1 MCQLFHSV
9 KAGHEA
15 RASDLE
21 TLQALAAPH
30 TRAHVYPHEG
40 RRLLLLLL
48 LLSLTSACTSSGTL
62 RQENRVQKL
71 EKDVATLTAQLEAL
85 TLRTDS
91 VSVGLERLTGRVDGL
106 LPPSAQWLKLEKGAV
121 LRWYIDEQVQHVYV
135 QFMDFEPEA
144 LKLQVA
150 LMSRSS
156 AVTRS
161 LQMGEGLEVRLQAD
175 EQRRAFSIRLHAYH
189 QQPDGTRYALLSF
202 VEGTLTLP

>member
-1 MCQLFHSV
+1 MFDRLYAVKSGFLTHLRGMRPQLGCV
-9 KAGHEA
+9 
-15 RASDLE
+15 
-21 TLQALAAPH
+21 
-30 TRAHVYPHEG
+30 
-40 RRLLLLLL
+40 LLLFLLL
-48 LLSLTSACTSSGTL
+48 FLGTSCASSSAL

-71 EKDVATLTAQLEAL
+71 EKEVAALTAQLEAL

-91 VSVGLERLTGRVDGL
+91 VSIGLERLTGRVDGL
-106 LPPSAQWLKLEKGAV
+106 VPPSAQWLKLEKGAV
-121 LRWYIDEQVQHVYV
+121 LRWYIDEKVQHVYV

-175 EQRRAFSIRLHAYH
+175 DERRAFSIRLHAFH
-189 QQPDGTRYALLSF
+189 QQPDGTQYALLSF
-202 VEGTLTLP
+202 MEGTLTLP